1 MVPKVFWKMRS
12 AGGVTF
18 GQDEESALI
27 YGMPRAA
34 FERGAVM
41 QQCSLAH
48 MADAIL
54 DACESVSSPGGT
66 RSPRD
71 ADAA

>member
-1 MVPKVFWKMRS
+1 
-12 AGGVTF
+12 
-18 GQDEESALI
+18 
-27 YGMPRAA
+27 
-34 FERGAVM
+34 VM